1 VLSAVVRQLRKA
13 FKSFEPDL
21 EVEMGDSLQTQKTAT
36 KDDHRGLVAS
46 LWAKLVPLA
55 VGFVSFAVTELMHY
69 LLVPDLGRLWERLLA
84 EGLSAVV
91 VALLT
96 AGLIH
101 QANQRREAALLR
113 IQVIAEMNH
122 HIRNALAAISLS
134 TDTIENQQSIRVIS
148 QSVDRITWALREV
161 LPRSQ
166 PLPEEERERL
176 FYCELSRDKPPTAS
190 DADMVRRRLIRE
202 EETKWIRHA

>member
-1 VLSAVVRQLRKA
+1 MADRMSTL
-13 FKSFEPDL
+13 
-21 EVEMGDSLQTQKTAT
+21 KTAA
-36 KDDHRGLVAS
+36 KYDPESLVAS
-46 LWAKLVPLA
+46 LGSRLVPVA
-55 VGFVSFAVTELMHY
+55 VGLASSAVTELMHY

-101 QANQRREAALLR
+101 QANKRREAALLR
-113 IQVIAEMNH
+113 MQVIAEMNH

-134 TDTIENQQSIRVIS
+134 TDAIQNQQSIRVIS
-148 QSVDRITWALREV
+148 QSVDRITWALQQV

-166 PLPEEERERL
+166 PLREEDRQRM
-176 FYCELSRDKPPTAS
+176 FYFEVPPQEGPGNKRCKYGSAILNR
-190 DADMVRRRLIRE
+190 VRREDEAYEHRY
-202 EETKWIRHA
+202 